1 MNLYIDK
8 ENIISLIKSKKNDLY
23 GDVIRMTKKQLNVYF
38 NFPKKDVKENSIL
51 QLWFTEF
58 TEGVGSE
65 SKLCFEANFPVAPIK
80 SNSYKQFTKEQLKSV
95 YLLSDPDT
103 SKMKN
108 TGTLLVGVV
117 GEEIDILNSLFLKNE
132 DYSFESKWQIGDTHF
147 QRWEDIQ
154 DYSLPLSDILIVD
167 NYAIKLKAE
176 ANAINLIEINLI
188 KYISILCN
196 KSKDK
201 VHLVI
206 FTKNWQDNIE
216 FQTLNEKIKQEL
228 ECVTGKKPFLTL
240 IHTSKEHDRTI
251 LTNYKRIISGDSFN
265 YWNSQGR
272 KITRGRLLEY
282 SSLAKRENDHLS
294 NVMIDDLQKVVDNL
308 QQNNPDHIIGDKKSN
323 FLNFE

>member
-8 ENIISLIKSKKNDLY
+8 ENIISLIKSKDNDLY

-80 SNSYKQFTKEQLKSV
+80 SNSYKYFTREQLKSV

-103 SKMKN
+103 SKMKD
-108 TGTLLVGVV
+108 TGALLVGAV

-132 DYSFESKWQIGDTHF
+132 DYSFERKWKIGDSNF
-147 QRWEDIQ
+147 QKWHDLQ
-154 DYSLPLSDILIVD
+154 DYSLPLSDIIFVD
-167 NYAIKLKAE
+167 GYILKSE
-176 ANAINLIEINLI
+176 TNSTNLIEINLI
-188 KYISILCN
+188 RYLSILSQ

-201 VHLVI
+201 LHLVI
-206 FTKNWQDNIE
+206 ITKPWPENMD
-216 FQTLNEKIKQEL
+216 FQELKDKIKKEL
-228 ECVTGKKPFLTL
+228 AKVTGKQPYITL
-240 IHTSKEHDRTI
+240 VYTRKEHDRNI
-251 LTNYKRIISGDSFN
+251 LTNYKTITSGDTFN
-265 YWNSQGR
+265 FWDSQAR
-272 KITRGRLLEY
+272 KITKGKGIYY
-282 SSLAKRENDHLS
+282 SSLAKRENDKFS
-294 NVMIDDLQKVVDNL
+294 DQIINDLQNIVDHVKA
-308 QQNNPDHIIGDKKSN
+308 NNINDILGDKMSN